1 MRKVVS
7 SNPGTAEEE
16 EEEEGEEGE
25 ENKSFKDKE
34 QGIIVHI
41 HLGGGKRI
49 ARSSWPAWATKEVLD
64 QSGYRERL
72 CS

>member
-41 HLGGGKRI
+41 HLGGLPGVHGQPGLRRKF
-49 ARSSWPAWATKEVLD
+49 
-64 QSGYRERL
+64 
-72 CS
+72 